1 MNPMK
6 CKLTFIKLTLN
17 LHLNTSKFPNLGHLL
32 KKKHVFLSFFY
43 SFKKYQT
50 HTSWDRF
57 FRSYVKEFDGW
68 KAPSHAKQLDPRDM
82 LPKQAERSRLLFLS
96 VTSGAVSLQTTH
108 PERLASR
115 HSVSGISPR
124 VGGRANNQNGQR
136 LEPKMTVAKHA
147 NPPF

>member
-1 MNPMK
+1 MFNLLLM
-6 CKLTFIKLTLN
+6 LLLTLV
-17 LHLNTSKFPNLGHLL
+17 L
-32 KKKHVFLSFFY
+32 
-43 SFKKYQT
+43 
-50 HTSWDRF
+50 
-57 FRSYVKEFDGW
+57 
-68 KAPSHAKQLDPRDM
+68 ARDM

-96 VTSGAVSLQTTH
+96 VTSGAVSVQTTH

>member
-1 MNPMK
+1 MCFVYVHLISSPGWEYA
-6 CKLTFIKLTLN
+6 FIYTWL
-17 LHLNTSKFPNLGHLL
+17 
-32 KKKHVFLSFFY
+32 
-43 SFKKYQT
+43 
-50 HTSWDRF
+50 
-57 FRSYVKEFDGW
+57 
-68 KAPSHAKQLDPRDM
+68 ARDM

>member
-1 MNPMK
+1 MTTAVAW
-6 CKLTFIKLTLN
+6 L
-17 LHLNTSKFPNLGHLL
+17 
-32 KKKHVFLSFFY
+32 
-43 SFKKYQT
+43 
-50 HTSWDRF
+50 
-57 FRSYVKEFDGW
+57 
-68 KAPSHAKQLDPRDM
+68 ARDM

-96 VTSGAVSLQTTH
+96 VTSGAVSVQTTH